1 MPGGTVEMTQARANT
16 LREGFISF
24 DTPALKVRWLINHSR
39 PSAADSLSTYPSAC
53 SLAAAESM
61 RSPHLH
67 V

>member
-1 MPGGTVEMTQARANT
+1 MPGRTVEMTQARANT

-24 DTPALKVRWLINHSR
+24 DTPALKVHWLINHSR
-39 PSAADSLSTYPSAC
+39 PSAC

>member
-24 DTPALKVRWLINHSR
+24 DTPAPKVRWLINHSR
-39 PSAADSLSTYPSAC
+39 PSASW
-53 SLAAAESM
+53 LAAAESM